1 VQCKSRNGA
10 GDEGFA
16 VRLAYVTTYD
26 AAEIDRWSGLGSFI
40 AKALSMAHLDIEY
53 IKTPPP
59 SPWVL
64 WSNRARNVLPRLQGR
79 RYLTTR
85 NSRLA
90 RSHARYLEAQL
101 AATDADIVFSPGS
114 IPISLLDC
122 LQPIVFWTDAS
133 FAAMLGFYP
142 EYRNLSPASVREG
155 NQMEQ
160 SALDR
165 SRLAIY
171 SSDWAA
177 ETARAAYQVDPGK
190 IRVVPFGANIDID
203 HGLDDVRGFVRHR
216 GRDTCRLLFA
226 GVDWQRKGG
235 DLVLRIAADLTA
247 RGIPVELDVLGCTPP
262 VETPDYVRVH
272 GFVSKSS
279 PGGDDLIRGLFK
291 QAHFLLLPSRAET
304 YGVVFAEASAYG
316 LPSLATRVGGIPTVV
331 QDRKNGQTFS
341 LDAPASAYADYVADL
356 FARPADYEALAL
368 SSFAEYEARLN
379 WGVAGRNVAALVEA
393 IR

>member
-1 VQCKSRNGA
+1 
-10 GDEGFA
+10 

-53 IKTPPP
+53 IKTPAP

-90 RSHARYLEAQL
+90 RSHARYLEAQI

-122 LQPIVFWTDAS
+122 AQPIVFWTDAS

-177 ETARAAYQVDPGK
+177 ETASAAYRVDPGK

-279 PGGDDLIRGLFK
+279 AGGDDLIRGLFE

-331 QDRKNGQTFS
+331 QDRKNGQTFP

-356 FARPADYEALAL
+356 FSRPADYEALAL